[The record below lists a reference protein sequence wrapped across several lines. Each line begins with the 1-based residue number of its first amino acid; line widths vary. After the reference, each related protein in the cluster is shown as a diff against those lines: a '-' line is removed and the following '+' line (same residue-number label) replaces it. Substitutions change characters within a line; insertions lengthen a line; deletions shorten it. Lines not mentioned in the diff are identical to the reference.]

1 MKSYHLTLL
10 PGDGIGPEIMD
21 AAIKVLDLVGQQ
33 FNVQF
38 DYEEALFGGCS
49 IDRNGVPLTD
59 ETIEQCRKSD
69 AVVMGAVGGPIWDTQ
84 PHENK
89 PEQGLLKLRASLGL
103 YANLRPAT
111 IYNALLDASSLK
123 PTVIK
128 NADIMVVRELTGG
141 IYFGTPRGMDKGKG
155 WNTLSYTK
163 EEVERI
169 ARTAFDLAQK
179 RNNHVTSVHK
189 ANVLESSQFWREI
202 VEEVHQDYSDVVLDE
217 MYVDNAAMQLV
228 RDPKQ
233 FDVILTQNLFGD
245 ILSDIS
251 AMITGS
257 LGMLPSASLGEE
269 YAVYEPVHGTAPEIA
284 GQNKANPLAMIGSI
298 AMMLDYTFGMPEAAT
313 MIYDAIGE
321 VLEMGS
327 RTEDIATPN
336 TNVVSTTEMR
346 DLVLE
351 RCEGKSKTIIEMVR
365 MSYEG

>member
-128 NADIMVVRELTGG
+128 NADIMVV
-141 IYFGTPRGMDKGKG
+141 PD
-155 WNTLSYTK
+155 W
-163 EEVERI
+163 
-169 ARTAFDLAQK
+169 
-179 RNNHVTSVHK
+179 
-189 ANVLESSQFWREI
+189 
-202 VEEVHQDYSDVVLDE
+202 
-217 MYVDNAAMQLV
+217 
-228 RDPKQ
+228 
-233 FDVILTQNLFGD
+233 
-245 ILSDIS
+245 
-251 AMITGS
+251 
-257 LGMLPSASLGEE
+257 
-269 YAVYEPVHGTAPEIA
+269 
-284 GQNKANPLAMIGSI
+284 
-298 AMMLDYTFGMPEAAT
+298 
-313 MIYDAIGE
+313 
-321 VLEMGS
+321 
-327 RTEDIATPN
+327 
-336 TNVVSTTEMR
+336 
-346 DLVLE
+346 
-351 RCEGKSKTIIEMVR
+351 
-365 MSYEG
+365 